1 MTEKENNQYEYL
13 FNTMQL
19 GKHNFSIKATDLSL
33 YKNQSTIIGSI
44 EVTGD
49 KTPPTISYFGVNPF
63 VQLQNGLVEIRC
75 ITTDF
80 SGIQAVE
87 VTIRYPDNLLETH
100 TMTNASHDSKYLYTQ
115 GYGIIGKYVYSITV
129 EDNKGNKKTTEDKT
143 FWITND
149 VNDTDNDGMPDTWE
163 DRYGFNQYD
172 PIDASQDADNDG
184 ITNLQ
189 EYKDG
194 TNPTKKLSSPSEFF
208 TRLKENWAYLVASI
222 IVFVM
227 IVILARYAIRR
238 RKQ

>member
-1 MTEKENNQYEYL
+1 MSTL
-13 FNTMQL
+13 L
-19 GKHNFSIKATDLSL
+19 GSYTFWINATD
-33 YKNQSTIIGSI
+33 QSPNHNKSTT
-44 EVTGD
+44 TGTFEITD
-49 KTPPTISYFGVNPF
+49 DRTPPTISFYGEYPS
-63 VQLQNGLVEIRC
+63 VQLKNNEVELRC

-80 SGIQAVE
+80 SGIQSVK
-87 VTIRYPDNLLETH
+87 VTLHSPDNLLETH
-100 TMTNASHDSKYLYTQ
+100 TMSNASHDSKYVYTQ

-227 IVILARYAIRR
+227 IVILARYGIRR

>member
-1 MTEKENNQYEYL
+1 MKKFYILSIIFFL
-13 FNTMQL
+13 FSSV
-19 GKHNFSIKATDLSL
+19 FSPT
-33 YKNQSTIIGSI
+33 SI
-44 EVTGD
+44 AE
-49 KTPPTISYFGVNPF
+49 TPPTITYFGVNPF
-63 VQLQNGLVEIRC
+63 VQLQNGQVEIRC

-80 SGIQAVE
+80 SGIQSVE
-87 VTIRYPDNLLETH
+87 VTIRSPDNLLETH
-100 TMTNASHDSKYLYTQ
+100 TMSNTSHDSKYVYTQ
-115 GYGIIGKYVYSITV
+115 DYGIIGKYVYSITV
-129 EDNKGNKKTTEDKT
+129 EDNKGNKKTTDDKT

-149 VNDTDNDGMPDTWE
+149 MDDTDNDGMPDTWE
-163 DRYGFNQYD
+163 DRYGFNPYD

-227 IVILARYAIRR
+227 IVFLARYGIRR